1 MFDIKMTLLAALI
14 AAIAGASGGALITS
28 DVLNAEHSA
37 QINLMRLEAEENIRI
52 AANKAIQIERNANAL
67 ALKLEVQNAE
77 TRKQLDDVLSNNR
90 RLSRELGGLRDPFA
104 TPSSCPL
111 STSESSASVAIT
123 NATEGRLSNEA
134 SEFLLEYAR
143 EADRAAEY
151 ANTCYE
157 WIRELN
163 GRR

>member
-1 MFDIKMTLLAALI
+1 M
-14 AAIAGASGGALITS
+14 GASGGALITS
-28 DVLNAEHSA
+28 NVLNAEHRA

-52 AANKAIQIERNANAL
+52 ATNKAIQLERNANAL
-67 ALKLEVQNAE
+67 AIKLEVKNAE

-104 TPSSCPL
+104 TSSSCALP
-111 STSESSASVAIT
+111 TPEPGASIT
-123 NATEGRLSNEA
+123 IANAAEGRLSNEA

-151 ANTCYE
+151 ANTCFQ
-157 WIRELN
+157 WIKEVK
-163 GRR
+163 